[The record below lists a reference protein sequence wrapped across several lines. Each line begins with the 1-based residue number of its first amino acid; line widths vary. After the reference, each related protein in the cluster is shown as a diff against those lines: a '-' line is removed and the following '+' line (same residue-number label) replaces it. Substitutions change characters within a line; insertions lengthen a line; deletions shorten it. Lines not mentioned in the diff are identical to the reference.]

1 MKFIEEYRDSGLA
14 HGLAAAIAAACQ
26 PQRDYVLMEVCGG
39 HTHSFARHGLEELL
53 PAQVRL
59 VHGPGC
65 PVCVLPA
72 GRIDAAIGLVRD
84 RGVILCSY
92 GDMMRVPGSKRAT
105 LIAAKAAGGDVR
117 MVLSTL
123 DALAVARANPGR
135 EVVFLG
141 IGFETTAPGTAVA
154 LQMARAER
162 LANFSVLNNH
172 LLTPPAIRAVLAMPG
187 GTPLHGLIAPGH
199 VSAVIGTRVYEEFAA
214 GGQAVAVAGFEPL
227 DLMQS
232 VLMLVRQINAG
243 VARVENGY
251 SRALSAD
258 GNRLA
263 LAAIAETMPGRRAF
277 EWRGFGLL
285 PDSGMQIGEDFAEF
299 DAERR
304 FALDYVPVPDPK
316 SCICADVVRGAREP
330 DACKLFGNA
339 CTPDDPVGPCMVS
352 SEGACAAHWRY
363 GRHRLAPSRKMA
375 AA

>member
-1 MKFIEEYRDSGLA
+1 MRFIEEYRDSGLA
-14 HGLAAAIAAACQ
+14 HDLAAAIAAACQ

-53 PAQVRL
+53 PERVRL

-72 GRIDAAIGLVRD
+72 GRIDAAIALARNSD
-84 RGVILCSY
+84 VILCSY

-105 LIAAKAAGGDVR
+105 LIAAKAVGADVR

-123 DALAVARANPGR
+123 DALGIARANPER

-154 LQMARAER
+154 LQIARSDR
-162 LANFSVLNNH
+162 LTNFSVLNNH
-172 LLTPPAIRAVLAMPG
+172 LLTPPAIRAVLAMPAD
-187 GTPLHGLIAPGH
+187 TPLHGLIAPGH
-199 VSAVIGTRVYEEFAA
+199 VSAVIGTRVYDEFAV
-214 GGQAVAVAGFEPL
+214 GGQAVVVAGFEPL
-227 DLMQS
+227 DLLQS
-232 VLMLVRQINAG
+232 VLMLIRQINAG

-251 SRALSAD
+251 SRALNAD

-285 PDSGMQIGEDFAEF
+285 PESGMQIAEDFAEF

-304 FALDYVPVPDPK
+304 FALNYVSVPDPK
-316 SCICADVVRGAREP
+316 SCICADVVRGARVPE
-330 DACKLFGNA
+330 ACKLFGTV

-352 SEGACAAHWRY
+352 SEGACAAQWRY
-363 GRHRLAPSRKMA
+363 GRHRLAPSGEQISA
-375 AA
+375 